1 MSAETIIAKIKEDT
15 EKEVKD
21 ILREAKKQSQ
31 QMIKQAKD
39 EVHKQADG
47 ILHQGAIEKEN
58 IKRIQISQAQQEAK
72 RQLMQIKEQIIE
84 TCFQKAI
91 EQLKNLDDDS
101 YSKMI
106 VTLIKKGSTN
116 IPGSLSISISK
127 PLDAI
132 IAKKLNIPVK
142 EKLDTYGGIML
153 HSEDGRIIVDNTF
166 EGILKRKKDIIRIQ
180 VGKLLFS

>member
-1 MSAETIIAKIKEDT
+1 MSAETIITKIKEDT

-21 ILREAKKQSQ
+21 ILLDAKKESQ
-31 QMIKQAKD
+31 QIIKQAQD
-39 EVHKQADG
+39 EAHKQAEN
-47 ILHQGAIEKEN
+47 ILQQASTEKEN
-58 IKRIQISQAQQEAK
+58 IKRIQVSQAQQEAK
-72 RQLMQIKEQIIE
+72 RQLMQAKEQIIE
-84 TCFQKAI
+84 ECFQSAI

-106 VTLIKKGSTN
+106 SSLIKKGAAN
-116 IPGSLSISISK
+116 IPSDFIICISK

-142 EKLDTYGGIML
+142 GTIDSYGGIML
-153 HSEDGRIIVDNTF
+153 ISEDGRINVDNTF
-166 EGILKRKKDIIRIQ
+166 EGIMKRKKDIIRIQ